1 MPLPEGTDT
10 TLEEE
15 LISILVDRSAG
26 TEDTFSEDSIE
37 ELYRKLGKI
46 VHAGE
51 EPPSHFDSVDAESG
65 DSDEIDPYHDTQY

>member
-1 MPLPEGTDT
+1 MNLEDTDT

-51 EPPSHFDSVDAESG
+51 EPPSHFDSGDAESG
-65 DSDEIDPYHDTQY
+65 DSDEIDPYHGTQY